1 MIIPLRAGCPTPRDR
16 HAAPSRGLT
25 LHTVK
30 GDPSERE
37 VRLFTGIVTCG
48 DNLISRSWLTRP
60 HG

>member
-1 MIIPLRAGCPTPRDR
+1 MRPRR
-16 HAAPSRGLT
+16 GGLT

-30 GDPSERE
+30 GDPSGRE

-48 DNLISRSWLTRP
+48 DNLISRSWLTLP